1 MKNKEML
8 VKLYKKYNL
17 TPEDIFKSPLGFT
30 IITRSGIDKI
40 QASAKIEITYSLEK
54 VSDDNKYVVIKAMG
68 CMESKIDS
76 DGNIVEGA
84 KRIETYG
91 ESSPQNTRN
100 QYPIAMAEKRAMSRV
115 VLKLTG
121 FYELGIYGEDEVN
134 EIQKK

>member
-1 MKNKEML
+1 MKNKDML
-8 VKLYKKYNL
+8 VKLYKNYNL

-40 QASAKIEITYSLEK
+40 QAVAKIDITYSLEK
-54 VSDDNKYVVIKAMG
+54 VSDDNKYVVIKAIG
-68 CMESKIDS
+68 IINSKIDS
-76 DGNIVEGA
+76 DGDILKES

-100 QYPIAMAEKRAMSRV
+100 QYPIAMAEKRAMSRC

-121 FYELGIYGEDEVN
+121 FYELGVYGEDEIN
-134 EIQKK
+134 EIEKK

>member
-1 MKNKEML
+1 MKNKDML

-17 TPEDIFKSPLGFT
+17 TPEDIFKSPVGFT

-40 QASAKIEITYSLEK
+40 QAVAKIDITYSLEK
-54 VSDDNKYVVIKAMG
+54 VSDDNKYVVIKAIG
-68 CMESKIDS
+68 IINSKIDS
-76 DGNIVEGA
+76 DGDISKES

-100 QYPIAMAEKRAMSRV
+100 QYPIAMAEKRAMSRC

-121 FYELGIYGEDEVN
+121 FYELGVYGEDEVN
-134 EIQKK
+134 EITKK

>member
-1 MKNKEML
+1 MKNKDML

-17 TPEDIFKSPLGFT
+17 TPEDIFKSPVGFT

-40 QASAKIEITYSLEK
+40 QAVAKIDIAYSLEK
-54 VSDDNKYVVIKAMG
+54 VSDDNKYVVIKAIG
-68 CMESKIDS
+68 IINSKIDS
-76 DGNIVEGA
+76 DGDISKES

-100 QYPIAMAEKRAMSRV
+100 QYPIAMAEKRAMSRC

-121 FYELGIYGEDEVN
+121 FYELGVYGEDEVN
-134 EIQKK
+134 EITKK

>member
-1 MKNKEML
+1 MKNKDML

-17 TPEDIFKSPLGFT
+17 TPEDIFKSPVGFT

-40 QASAKIEITYSLEK
+40 QAVAKIDIAYSLEK
-54 VSDDNKYVVIKAMG
+54 VSDDNKYVVIKAIG
-68 CMESKIDS
+68 IINSKIDS
-76 DGNIVEGA
+76 DGDISKES

-100 QYPIAMAEKRAMSRV
+100 QYPIAMAEKTAMSRC

-121 FYELGIYGEDEVN
+121 FYELGVYGEDEVN
-134 EIQKK
+134 EITKK

>member
-1 MKNKEML
+1 ML

-17 TPEDIFKSPLGFT
+17 TPEDIFKSPVGFT

-40 QASAKIEITYSLEK
+40 QAVAKIDIAYSLEK
-54 VSDDNKYVVIKAMG
+54 VSDDNKYVVIKAIG
-68 CMESKIDS
+68 IINSKIDS
-76 DGNIVEGA
+76 DGDISKES

-100 QYPIAMAEKRAMSRV
+100 QYPIAMAEKRAMSRC

-121 FYELGIYGEDEVN
+121 FYELGVYGEDEVN
-134 EIQKK
+134 EITKK